1 MWAFTELHCPV
12 MTPDEPDSD
21 RTQIQPP
28 GARDQPPAFDK
39 TQAYAP
45 VQPTKVMAPVVDMG
59 NGLPVGTRLAE
70 FELTKLLGEGGFGVV
85 YLAHDHSLQRRVAL
99 KEYMPSSLAQ
109 RSGESQVSVKSERY
123 RETFDAGLKSFI
135 NEARLL
141 ASFDHP
147 SLVKVYRFWEA
158 NGTAY
163 MAMPFLEGKTLR
175 DILRSQPHAPDEA
188 WLRSVLAPLT
198 EALLV
203 IHAEQCYHRD
213 IAPDN
218 VMQLPNG
225 RWLLLDFGAA
235 RRVIGDMTQ
244 ALTVIL
250 KPGYAPV
257 EQYAEIPSMKQGP
270 WTDVYALAAVVHCA
284 ITGRTPPPSVGR
296 LINDTYQ
303 PLVKVAAGRFS
314 ESFLAAI
321 DRALV
326 VRPEARTQTIGQL
339 RQELDL
345 DSVVSSVNTVMPLT
359 QSAAAYAPAAATAP
373 TQLLSDMQA
382 TVMAPPPPPP
392 TPSPRP
398 AAAMPP
404 AAAPPPAMPDA
415 DKTKSAP
422 VALIGAGMV
431 LLGALGFAGWK
442 MSSGGSSPPAP
453 VPGPVSTTTPA
464 GATAAPVGA
473 VVAPPAPQAAG
484 TPAVV
489 VAPPVAAP
497 QPPAR
502 FEPEREFARILQRQT
517 AGFGVTATAQSEKL
531 RISRQDQVRFKVTS
545 ERDGYLHVLGLSA
558 DGSLALLVPN
568 ANSRSVKVRKGQTW
582 SFPTSDGFFLT
593 ASEPVGP
600 GQMMVIVSAQPR
612 LFDALNPK
620 TEGPVKV
627 LASGDEATALM
638 ARFKG
643 PGSVLGG
650 EIQCPA
656 GSAPCADEYG
666 AAVMKFETLR

>member
-1 MWAFTELHCPV
+1 MQAFTELHCPV

-28 GARDQPPAFDK
+28 GARDPAPSFDK
-39 TQAYAP
+39 TQVHAP
-45 VQPTKVMAPVVDMG
+45 VPPTKVKAPVVDMG

-70 FELTKLLGEGGFGVV
+70 FELTRLVGEGGFGVV

-109 RSGESQVSVKSERY
+109 RSGESHVSVKSERY

-203 IHAEQCYHRD
+203 IHAEQCFHRD

-296 LINDTYQ
+296 LLNDTYQ
-303 PLVKVAAGRFS
+303 PLTKVAAGRYS
-314 ESFLAAI
+314 EPFLAAI
-321 DRALV
+321 DRALI
-326 VRPEARTQTIGQL
+326 VRPETRTQTIGQL

-345 DSVVSSVNTVMPLT
+345 DSVVLSVNTVMPVT
-359 QSAAAYAPAAATAP
+359 RSAPPSATAP
-373 TQLLSDMQA
+373 TLLFSDMQA
-382 TVMAPPPPPP
+382 TVL
-392 TPSPRP
+392 
-398 AAAMPP
+398 
-404 AAAPPPAMPDA
+404 APPPANPRPSSAVPAAVSPMLAAPTT
-415 DKTKSAP
+415 DKAKSAP
-422 VALIGAGMV
+422 VALIGAGVV

-442 MSSGGSSPPAP
+442 LSSGGSTAPAP
-453 VPGPVSTTTPA
+453 ASAGVPTAPA
-464 GATAAPVGA
+464 AVPAAAPVA
-473 VVAPPAPQAAG
+473 TPAAVATATAPQVSNTPVVAAA
-484 TPAVV
+484 
-489 VAPPVAAP
+489 
-497 QPPAR
+497 QLPAR
-502 FEPEREFARILQRQT
+502 FEPEREFARILQGQT

-531 RISRQDQVRFKVTS
+531 RISRQEQVRFKVTS
-545 ERDGYLHVLGLSA
+545 ERDGYVHVVGLSA

-568 ANSRSVKVRKGQTW
+568 ASSKSVKVRKGQTW
-582 SFPTSDGFFLT
+582 SFPTNDGFSLT

-600 GQMMVIVSAQPR
+600 GQMIVIVSAQPR

-643 PGSVLGG
+643 TGSVLGG
-650 EIQCPA
+650 EIQCLA
-656 GSAPCADEYG
+656 SAAPCADEYG

>member
-1 MWAFTELHCPV
+1 MQASKELHCPV

-28 GARDQPPAFDK
+28 GARDPAPGFDK
-39 TQAYAP
+39 TQAYVP
-45 VQPTKVMAPVVDMG
+45 VPPTKVMAPVVDMG

-175 DILRSQPHAPDEA
+175 DILRAQPHAPDEA

-198 EALLV
+198 EALEV
-203 IHAEQCYHRD
+203 IHAEQCFHRD

-270 WTDVYALAAVVHCA
+270 WTDVYALAAVVHNA

-296 LINDTYQ
+296 LLNDTYQ

-345 DSVVSSVNTVMPLT
+345 DSVVSSVNTVMPVT
-359 QSAAAYAPAAATAP
+359 QSAPSSAAATAP
-373 TQLLSDMQA
+373 TMLISDMQA
-382 TVMAPPPPPP
+382 TVLAPPPP
-392 TPSPRP
+392 SSNPRP
-398 AAAMPP
+398 APVTPPAVSPQPAMP
-404 AAAPPPAMPDA
+404 AAA
-415 DKTKSAP
+415 KNKSAP
-422 VALIGAGMV
+422 TALIGAGVV
-431 LLGALGFAGWK
+431 LLGALGFMGWK
-442 MSSGGSSPPAP
+442 LTSGGGSTPPQASTGSAPAALVVVANAPVSQPAP
-453 VPGPVSTTTPA
+453 
-464 GATAAPVGA
+464 APA
-473 VVAPPAPQAAG
+473 VVAPP
-484 TPAVV
+484 V
-489 VAPPVAAP
+489 VAPL
-497 QPPAR
+497 PPAR
-502 FEPEREFARILQRQT
+502 FEPEREFARILQAQT
-517 AGFGVTATAQSEKL
+517 AGFGVSATAQSEKL

-545 ERDGYLHVLGLSA
+545 DRDGYVHVVGLSA

-568 ANSRSVKVRKGQTW
+568 ANSKSVKVRKGQTW

-593 ASEPVGP
+593 ASEPVGA
-600 GQMMVIVSAQPR
+600 GQMMVIVSTQPR
-612 LFDALNPK
+612 VFDALNPK
-620 TEGPVKV
+620 AEGPVKV

-638 ARFKG
+638 AKFKG
-643 PGSVLGG
+643 TGSVLAG
-650 EIQCPA
+650 EAVCPA
-656 GSAPCADEYG
+656 GPAPCVDEYG

>member
-1 MWAFTELHCPV
+1 MQASKELHCPV

-28 GARDQPPAFDK
+28 GARDPAPGFDK
-39 TQAYAP
+39 TQAYVP
-45 VQPTKVMAPVVDMG
+45 VPPTKVMAPVVDMG

-175 DILRSQPHAPDEA
+175 DILRAQPHAPDEA

-198 EALLV
+198 EALEV
-203 IHAEQCYHRD
+203 IHAEQCFHRD

-270 WTDVYALAAVVHCA
+270 WTDVYALAAVVHNA

-296 LINDTYQ
+296 LLNDTYQ

-314 ESFLAAI
+314 ESFLAAL

-345 DSVVSSVNTVMPLT
+345 DSVVSSVNTVMPVT
-359 QSAAAYAPAAATAP
+359 QSAPSSAAATAP
-373 TQLLSDMQA
+373 TMLISDMQA
-382 TVMAPPPPPP
+382 TVLAPPPP
-392 TPSPRP
+392 SSNPRP
-398 AAAMPP
+398 APVTPPAVSPQPAMP
-404 AAAPPPAMPDA
+404 AAA
-415 DKTKSAP
+415 KNKSAP
-422 VALIGAGMV
+422 TALIGAGVV
-431 LLGALGFAGWK
+431 LLGALGFMGWK
-442 MSSGGSSPPAP
+442 LTSGGGSTPPQASTGSAPAALVVVANAPVSQPAP
-453 VPGPVSTTTPA
+453 
-464 GATAAPVGA
+464 APA
-473 VVAPPAPQAAG
+473 VVAPP
-484 TPAVV
+484 V
-489 VAPPVAAP
+489 VAPL
-497 QPPAR
+497 PPAR
-502 FEPEREFARILQRQT
+502 FEPEREFARILQAQT
-517 AGFGVTATAQSEKL
+517 AGFGVSATAQSEKL

-545 ERDGYLHVLGLSA
+545 DRDGYVHVVGLSA

-568 ANSRSVKVRKGQTW
+568 ANSKSVKVRKGQTW

-593 ASEPVGP
+593 ASEPVGA
-600 GQMMVIVSAQPR
+600 GQMMVIVSTQPR
-612 LFDALNPK
+612 VFDALNPK
-620 TEGPVKV
+620 AEGPVKV

-638 ARFKG
+638 AKFKG
-643 PGSVLGG
+643 TGSVLAG
-650 EIQCPA
+650 EAVCPA
-656 GSAPCADEYG
+656 GPAPCVDEYG

>member
-1 MWAFTELHCPV
+1 

-28 GARDQPPAFDK
+28 GARDPSPGFDK
-39 TQAYAP
+39 TQAFAP
-45 VQPTKVMAPVVDMG
+45 VPPTKVMTPAVDMG

-70 FELTKLLGEGGFGVV
+70 FELTKLVGEGGFGVV

-123 RETFDAGLKSFI
+123 RETFEAGLKSFI

-175 DILRSQPHAPDEA
+175 DILRAQPHAPDEA

-198 EALLV
+198 EALEV

-296 LINDTYQ
+296 LLNDNYQ
-303 PLVKVAAGRFS
+303 PLVKVAAGRYS
-314 ESFLAAI
+314 EPFLAAI
-321 DRALV
+321 DRALI
-326 VRPEARTQTIGQL
+326 VRPDQRTQTIAQL

-345 DSVVSSVNTVMPLT
+345 DKVVSTVNTVMPQT
-359 QSAAAYAPAAATAP
+359 PSAPPSAAAMVP
-373 TQLLSDMQA
+373 TMLMSDLQA
-382 TVMAPPPPPP
+382 TVMAPAPATAPGPA
-392 TPSPRP
+392 P
-398 AAAMPP
+398 AAPSARPVVAKPDRVSSPPVAP
-404 AAAPPPAMPDA
+404 AAGQG
-415 DKTKSAP
+415 KSAP
-422 VALIGAGMV
+422 VALIGAGVV
-431 LLGALGFAGWK
+431 LLGALGFVAWK
-442 MSSGGSSPPAP
+442 MTSTGSSPPAP
-453 VPGPVSTTTPA
+453 AASTAQAP
-464 GATAAPVGA
+464 AAPAA
-473 VVAPPAPQAAG
+473 VVAAPAPQVANP
-484 TPAVV
+484 PAV
-489 VAPPVAAP
+489 VAPPVAAL

-502 FEPEREFARILQRQT
+502 FEPEREFARVVQGQT
-517 AGFGVTATAQSEKL
+517 TGFGVTATAQSEKL
-531 RISRQDQVRFKVTS
+531 RISKQDQVRFKVTS
-545 ERDGYLHVLGLSA
+545 ERDGYLHVVGLSA

-568 ANSRSVKVRKGQTW
+568 ANSKSVKVRKGQTW

-600 GQMMVIVSAQPR
+600 GQMLVIVSAQPR

-620 TEGPVKV
+620 AEGPVKV
-627 LASGDEATALM
+627 LASGDEGTALM
-638 ARFKG
+638 AKFKG
-643 PGSVLGG
+643 PGSVLAG

-656 GSAPCADEYG
+656 GPACADEYG

>member
-1 MWAFTELHCPV
+1 MQVPTELHCPV
-12 MTPDEPDSD
+12 MTSDEPDSD
-21 RTQIQPP
+21 RTQIQPH
-28 GARDQPPAFDK
+28 GSQDQTAAFDK
-39 TQAYAP
+39 TRAYAP
-45 VQPTKVMAPVVDMG
+45 VPPTTVATPVVDMG

-123 RETFDAGLKSFI
+123 RETFEAGLKSFI

-175 DILRSQPHAPDEA
+175 DILRALPHAPDEA

-198 EALLV
+198 DALAV

-296 LINDTYQ
+296 LLNDNYQ
-303 PLVKVAAGRFS
+303 PLVKVAAGRYS
-314 ESFLAAI
+314 EAFLAAI

-326 VRPEARTQTIGQL
+326 VRPEERTQTIAQL

-345 DSVVSSVNTVMPLT
+345 DGVVTSVNTVMPAT
-359 QSAAAYAPAAATAP
+359 QSAPPAASASAP
-373 TQLLSDMQA
+373 TVLVNDMQP

-392 TPSPRP
+392 SPRP
-398 AAAMPP
+398 IAAMPP
-404 AAAPPPAMPDA
+404 AAPSAPVLPSPDKA
-415 DKTKSAP
+415 KPVP
-422 VALIGAGMV
+422 VALIGAGVV

-442 MSSGGSSPPAP
+442 MTSGGATPPPQAQATPAP
-453 VPGPVSTTTPA
+453 
-464 GATAAPVGA
+464 APPA
-473 VVAPPAPQAAG
+473 VVAAAPAPQVTAA
-484 TPAVV
+484 PAVV
-489 VAPPVAAP
+489 VAPPMAAP
-497 QPPAR
+497 VPPAR
-502 FEPEREFARILQRQT
+502 FEPEREFARILQGQS
-517 AGFGVTATAQSEKL
+517 AGFAVTAVAQSEKL

-545 ERDGYLHVLGLSA
+545 TRDGYLHVVGLSA

-568 ANSRSVKVRKGQTW
+568 ANSKVVKVRKGQTW

-593 ASEPVGP
+593 ASEPAGP
-600 GQMMVIVSAQPR
+600 GQMMVMVSTQPR

-620 TEGPVKV
+620 QEGPVKV

-638 ARFKG
+638 AKFKG
-643 PGSVLGG
+643 PGSVLAG

-656 GSAPCADEYG
+656 GATPCADEYG
-666 AAVMKFETLR
+666 AAVMKFETLP

>member
-1 MWAFTELHCPV
+1 MQAFKELHCPV

-28 GARDQPPAFDK
+28 GARDPAPGFDK

-45 VQPTKVMAPVVDMG
+45 VPPTKVMTPVVDMG
-59 NGLPVGTRLAE
+59 NGLPMGTRLAE
-70 FELTKLLGEGGFGVV
+70 FELTKLVGEGGFGVV
-85 YLAHDHSLQRRVAL
+85 YMAHDHSLQRRVAL

-147 SLVKVYRFWEA
+147 SLVKVYRFWEG

-175 DILRSQPHAPDEA
+175 DILRSQPQAPDEA

-198 EALLV
+198 EALEV
-203 IHAEQCYHRD
+203 IHAEQCFHRD

-296 LINDTYQ
+296 LLNDTYQ
-303 PLVKVAAGRFS
+303 PLVKVAAGRYS

-326 VRPEARTQTIGQL
+326 VRPETRTQTIGQL

-345 DSVVSSVNTVMPLT
+345 DGVVSSVNTVMPVT
-359 QSAAAYAPAAATAP
+359 QSAPSSAAATAP
-373 TQLLSDMQA
+373 TMLISDMQA
-382 TVMAPPPPPP
+382 TVLAPPPP
-392 TPSPRP
+392 SSNPRP
-398 AAAMPP
+398 APVTPP
-404 AAAPPPAMPDA
+404 AVSPQPAMPA
-415 DKTKSAP
+415 ATKTKSAP
-422 VALIGAGMV
+422 TALIGAGVV
-431 LLGALGFAGWK
+431 LLGALGFVGWK
-442 MSSGGSSPPAP
+442 LTSGGGSAPPQASTGSAP
-453 VPGPVSTTTPA
+453 
-464 GATAAPVGA
+464 AAPV
-473 VVAPPAPQAAG
+473 VVANAPVSQPAPA
-484 TPAVV
+484 PAVV
-489 VAPPVAAP
+489 VAPPVVAP

-502 FEPEREFARILQRQT
+502 FEPEREFARILQAQT
-517 AGFGVTATAQSEKL
+517 AGFGVSATAQSEKL

-545 ERDGYLHVLGLSA
+545 DRDGYVHVVGLSA

-568 ANSRSVKVRKGQTW
+568 ANSKSVKVRKGQTW

-593 ASEPVGP
+593 ASEPVGA
-600 GQMMVIVSAQPR
+600 GQMMVIVSSQPR
-612 LFDALNPK
+612 VFDALNPK
-620 TEGPVKV
+620 AEGPVKV

-638 ARFKG
+638 AKFKG
-643 PGSVLGG
+643 TGSVLAG
-650 EIQCPA
+650 EAVCPA
-656 GSAPCADEYG
+656 GSAPCLDEYG
-666 AAVMKFETLR
+666 AAVMKFETQR

>member
-1 MWAFTELHCPV
+1 

-28 GARDQPPAFDK
+28 GARDPVPGFDK
-39 TQAYAP
+39 TQVFAP
-45 VQPTKVMAPVVDMG
+45 VPPTKVMTPVVDMG

-70 FELTKLLGEGGFGVV
+70 FELTKLVGEGGFGVV

-123 RETFDAGLKSFI
+123 RETFEAGLKSFI

-175 DILRSQPHAPDEA
+175 DILRGQPHAPDEA

-198 EALLV
+198 EALEV

-270 WTDVYALAAVVHCA
+270 WTDVYALAAVVHSA

-296 LINDTYQ
+296 LLNDNYQ
-303 PLVKVAAGRFS
+303 PLVKVAAGRYS

-321 DRALV
+321 DRALI
-326 VRPEARTQTIGQL
+326 VRPDHRTQTIAQL

-345 DSVVSSVNTVMPLT
+345 DNVVSVVNTVMPLT
-359 QSAAAYAPAAATAP
+359 PSAPPTAATMAP
-373 TQLLSDMQA
+373 TMLMSDLQA
-382 TVMAPPPPPP
+382 TVMVPAPAHPSARPVAAKPEAVTSPPIS
-392 TPSPRP
+392 SP
-398 AAAMPP
+398 AGQS
-404 AAAPPPAMPDA
+404 
-415 DKTKSAP
+415 KSAP
-422 VALIGAGMV
+422 VALIGAGVV
-431 LLGALGFAGWK
+431 LLGALGFVAWK
-442 MSSGGSSPPAP
+442 MTSTGSSPPAP
-453 VPGPVSTTTPA
+453 AATTAQAP
-464 GATAAPVGA
+464 AAPAA
-473 VVAPPAPQAAG
+473 VVAAPAPQVANP
-484 TPAVV
+484 PAV

-502 FEPEREFARILQRQT
+502 FEPEREFARIVQGQT

-531 RISRQDQVRFKVTS
+531 RISKQDQVRFKVTS
-545 ERDGYLHVLGLSA
+545 ERDGYLHVVGLSA

-568 ANSRSVKVRKGQTW
+568 TISKSVKVRKGQTW
-582 SFPTSDGFFLT
+582 SFPTSDGFFLS

-600 GQMMVIVSAQPR
+600 GQLLIMVSSQPR

-620 TEGPVKV
+620 AEGPVKV
-627 LASGDEATALM
+627 LASGDEGTALM
-638 ARFKG
+638 AKFKG
-643 PGSVLGG
+643 RGSVLAG

-656 GSAPCADEYG
+656 GPACADEYG
-666 AAVMKFETLR
+666 AAVMKLETLR

>member
-1 MWAFTELHCPV
+1 MQTSTELHCLV

-28 GARDQPPAFDK
+28 GARDQAPSFDK

-45 VQPTKVMAPVVDMG
+45 VPPTKVIAPVVDMG

-70 FELTKLLGEGGFGVV
+70 FELTKLVGEGGFGVV

-109 RSGESQVSVKSERY
+109 RSGESHVSVKSERY

-203 IHAEQCYHRD
+203 IHAEQCFHRD

-270 WTDVYALAAVVHCA
+270 WTDVYALAAVVHNA

-296 LINDTYQ
+296 LLNDTYQ
-303 PLVKVAAGRFS
+303 PLVKVAAGRYS
-314 ESFLAAI
+314 EPFLAAI
-321 DRALV
+321 DRALI
-326 VRPEARTQTIGQL
+326 VRPETRTQTIGQL

-345 DSVVSSVNTVMPLT
+345 DSEVLSVNTVMPVT
-359 QSAAAYAPAAATAP
+359 QSAPPLVSATAP
-373 TQLLSDMQA
+373 TVLISDMQA
-382 TVMAPPPPPP
+382 TVLAPPPS
-392 TPSPRP
+392 SPRP
-398 AAAMPP
+398 HAAIPAAIPAAVSPPPP
-404 AAAPPPAMPDA
+404 AAPAPERAP
-415 DKTKSAP
+415 SAP
-422 VALIGAGMV
+422 MALIGAGVV

-442 MSSGGSSPPAP
+442 LSSGGSTPPA
-453 VPGPVSTTTPA
+453 S
-464 GATAAPVGA
+464 ATAGLPTAPAAGPA
-473 VVAPPAPQAAG
+473 AAPPAAAPAAVATPTAPPVSN

-489 VAPPVAAP
+489 AA

-502 FEPEREFARILQRQT
+502 FEPEREFARILQGQT

-545 ERDGYLHVLGLSA
+545 ERDGYLHVVGLSA

-568 ANSRSVKVRKGQTW
+568 LNSKSVKVRKGQTW

-638 ARFKG
+638 AKFKG
-643 PGSVLGG
+643 TGSVLGG
-650 EIQCPA
+650 EIQCLA
-656 GSAPCADEYG
+656 SAEPCADAYG